1 MLSWRLCAALLVVT
15 TLGCATRVPSAADR
29 PSSGASRSSDI
40 ITALELADPSVAS
53 GDALEAVRRLRPRFL
68 AVRGTQSI
76 RMTAAGQVHL
86 SLDGGALQA
95 ISNLSRM
102 RVAEIAEIRFLSATE
117 AAQRFGTVAG
127 SGGVIL
133 LRSR

>member
-1 MLSWRLCAALLVVT
+1 
-15 TLGCATRVPSAADR
+15 
-29 PSSGASRSSDI
+29 
-40 ITALELADPSVAS
+40 
-53 GDALEAVRRLRPRFL
+53 
-68 AVRGTQSI
+68 
-76 RMTAAGQVHL
+76 MTAAGQVHL